1 MKKQMYAKLLT
12 AVASVAL
19 LSCLSGKASAQT
31 NVDLAGPAI
40 GINSGILG
48 TNFST
53 GRPWLPT
60 LGSNAYATGVA
71 GGLLADTFDWQTME
85 GVPWPTLQ
93 VLRSMRDGHQTPI
106 FIANIRG
113 TGTHSTPYSV
123 GGFTFNNTSVDM
135 LSGLAAK
142 WVRYTN
148 FILPSLYAGTP
159 VSALPATDQGI
170 LAQIND
176 FGDSSNVLPTAG
188 EAAVPTVKYWE
199 IGNEPEIKVG
209 GWKFTKNPGIFSSDK
224 PSSEYVSR
232 YISISTAMK
241 AVDPTIKV
249 GPAVL
254 DAVTNTAKAL
264 LSSNAT
270 IDFWGYHPYDNLDS
284 VFKANGNAGQIAAM
298 ESELRS
304 VRTDQ
309 ITKYNAQVQAFT
321 NAGRNPNN
329 VQFMATEW
337 NAMGGGANPNSSP
350 TMYGA
355 LGFVDSIFTF
365 ANLKLAG
372 ANYWG
377 SVSPEPPYW
386 GWTYPLAQAWQKLE
400 TSMGDTLVKSIV
412 DDANNRRV
420 YVTRDSQTGKVYIW
434 GLNFSN
440 SSDTSINLSLSGMD
454 ISDNAI
460 LSILNGGANGT
471 TLWTSN
477 STDVGGLTVDWRDQN
492 LTNFNA
498 NNFNFSIPHAS
509 IVMLELQ
516 AVPEPATVG
525 LIGIGLLIG
534 LPKRPRHTRP
544 RHTGEM
550 H

>member
-1 MKKQMYAKLLT
+1 MKMMLAKLLT

-19 LSCLSGKASAQT
+19 LNGLSGQASAQT
-31 NVDLAGPAI
+31 NVNLNGSAI

-48 TNFST
+48 TNYST
-53 GRPWLPT
+53 GRSWLPT
-60 LGSNAYATGVA
+60 LGANAYATGVA

-85 GVPWPTLQ
+85 GVPWPTLG
-93 VLRSMRDGHQTPI
+93 VLRSMRDGNQTPI

-113 TGTHSTPYSV
+113 TGTHSNPYSV
-123 GGFTFNNTSVDM
+123 GGFTFNNTDVNM

-159 VSALPATDQGI
+159 VSGLPVTDQGI
-170 LAQIND
+170 LNQIND
-176 FGDSSNVLPTAG
+176 FGEASNVLPTAG

-209 GWKFTKNPGIFSSDK
+209 GWKFTNDPFQLPPFNSSNHTSAD
-224 PSSEYVSR
+224 YVSR
-232 YISISTAMK
+232 YTQISAAMK

-249 GPAVL
+249 GPAML
-254 DAVTNTAKAL
+254 DAVTNTAQAL
-264 LSSNAT
+264 LASNAT

-284 VFKANGNAGQIAAM
+284 VFKANGTPSQIAAM

-309 ITKYNAQVQAFT
+309 IGKYNAQVQAFT

-365 ANLKLAG
+365 ANLKMAG

-377 SVSPEPPYW
+377 SVSPDPPYW

-400 TSMGDTLVKSIV
+400 TSMGNSLVSSIV
-412 DDANNRRV
+412 DDANNRRI
-420 YVTRDSQTGKVYIW
+420 YITRDTATGKVYIW

-440 SSDTSINLSLSGMD
+440 SNDTSIALSLAGMD
-454 ISDNAI
+454 LSGNAT
-460 LSILNGGANGT
+460 LSILNGGPNGT

-477 STDVGGLTVDWRDQN
+477 STAVGDLTVDWRDQN

-498 NNFNFSIPHAS
+498 DNFNFSIPHAS

-516 AVPEPATVG
+516 AVPEPSSLA
-525 LIGIGLLIG
+525 LLG
-534 LPKRPRHTRP
+534 AGMAALMVRRRSVLN
-544 RHTGEM
+544 
-550 H
+550 